1 MKECKSTPPAREL
14 VAVAEPHEYDRLVLA
29 TSMIARHPDY
39 PGKQEVVSL
48 CRQEIDERF
57 AFQLLMG
64 RDREVN
70 AFALPGGY
78 MGVYAGLIA
87 IGTAMAE
94 FNPGSLFAGRRCAQC
109 S

>member
-48 CRQEIDERF
+48 CRQEIDERCRSGILSRD
-57 AFQLLMG
+57 QRSRLLDILGQRPHDG
-64 RDREVN
+64 RWSRE
-70 AFALPGGY
+70 APLD
-78 MGVYAGLIA
+78 
-87 IGTAMAE
+87 
-94 FNPGSLFAGRRCAQC
+94 
-109 S
+109 